1 MSKQTILWADDD
13 EDDLMMMR
21 EVLEQIDQSYEIV
34 EVYNGK
40 EAINYLQRRKQN
52 NGSFPCLVIMDIN
65 MPVMNGKEALVQIKS
80 DEDLK
85 AIPVV
90 IFTTSKSTMD
100 QLFCQHYGVTMISK
114 PPDFETL
121 RAEVKKLIDFCKQ

>member
-1 MSKQTILWADDD
+1 MTKQTILWADDD

-21 EVLEQIDQSYEIV
+21 EVLEQEDQSFEIK
-34 EVYNGK
+34 EVHNGR
-40 EAINYLQRRKQN
+40 EAVNYLNHLKQN
-52 NGSFPCLVIMDIN
+52 GQDFPCLIILDIN
-65 MPVMNGKEALVQIKS
+65 MPVMNGKEALVQIKN
-80 DEDLK
+80 DEVLK

-90 IFTTSKSTMD
+90 IFTTSKSSLD

-121 RAEVKKLIDFCKQ
+121 RTEVQTLIRLCKT

>member
-21 EVLEQIDQSYEIV
+21 EILEQADQSFEII

-40 EAINYLQRRKQN
+40 EAVNYLQQRKQN
-52 NGSFPCLVIMDIN
+52 KEGFPCLIILDIN
-65 MPVMNGKEALVQIKS
+65 MPVMNGKEALAHIKN

-85 AIPVV
+85 TIPVV
-90 IFTTSKSTMD
+90 VFTTSKSSMD

-121 RAEVKKLIDFCKQ
+121 RTQVKKLVTYCRQ

>member
-1 MSKQTILWADDD
+1 MSKQIILWADDD

-21 EVLEQIDQSYEIV
+21 EVLDQIAPSYEMV

-40 EAINYLQRRKQN
+40 EAINYLHRRKQSN
-52 NGSFPCLVIMDIN
+52 SSFPCLIIMDIN
-65 MPVMNGKEALVQIKS
+65 MPVMNGKEALVHIKS
-80 DEDLK
+80 DEELK
-85 AIPVV
+85 AIPIV

-100 QLFCQHYGVTMISK
+100 QLFCQHYGATMISK

-121 RAEVKKLIDFCKQ
+121 RTEVKRLVSFCKQ